1 VTGAILPD
9 AKSVATVEWI
19 RSNCRGL
26 ALNSCIPR
34 MSACLPLVKRGL
46 IVVSPRLPI
55 TTTLPNG
62 ASRAKLWARFTFAS
76 ISRDHVD
83 PGWGYA
89 ADLVEVTGS
98 TVIKRMERRWP
109 GVVPAPP
116 ATRQW
121 RLPARRR
128 PSTPQRRQAD
138 AAGGAVYQHRVSTED
153 VAAVVRGVLGDE
165 DPRAGLVGDVVCK
178 GLELCGGMG
187 EGVGGVR

>member
-1 VTGAILPD
+1 MRRHVGRRGGGDAHGIRTIFPAAPGVWISACARGASANGGRWAVTGAILPD
-9 AKSVATVEWI
+9 AKPVATVEWI

-83 PGWGYA
+83 PGWG
-89 ADLVEVTGS
+89 
-98 TVIKRMERRWP
+98 
-109 GVVPAPP
+109 
-116 ATRQW
+116 
-121 RLPARRR
+121 
-128 PSTPQRRQAD
+128 
-138 AAGGAVYQHRVSTED
+138 
-153 VAAVVRGVLGDE
+153 
-165 DPRAGLVGDVVCK
+165 
-178 GLELCGGMG
+178 
-187 EGVGGVR
+187 